1 MKIIYQNNIGFNLV
15 KGGNVFMTT
24 AALVLF
30 ALGSTVLW
38 GGLILTIGIFFH
50 NEKKDREELV

>member
-1 MKIIYQNNIGFNLV
+1 
-15 KGGNVFMTT
+15 MTI

-30 ALGSTVLW
+30 VLGSTVLW